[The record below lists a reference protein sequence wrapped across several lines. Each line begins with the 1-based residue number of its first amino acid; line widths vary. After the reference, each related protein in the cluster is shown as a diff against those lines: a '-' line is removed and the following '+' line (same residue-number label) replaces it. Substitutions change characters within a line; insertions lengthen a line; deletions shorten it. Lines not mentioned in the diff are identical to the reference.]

1 VNPALN
7 WTKKNWPVIVSG
19 VVILGSLPTAWY
31 FSNNWNKKIKDDTE
45 KVANK
50 DLASTQ
56 VKAAYIVPSLRPGQ
70 PDFAMNEA
78 PNEEITKRFVEIKN
92 ELAKQARAVIDR
104 VTAFNKGA
112 GPDALAVGRREHAL
126 LVAELFPGPTQAQI
140 NKKAYPDK
148 DEAAILAEPQD
159 KRDAALAK
167 ALRDLTENA
176 LREMVDKLT
185 ANRNHPDLYAAMV
198 REANAG
204 EPPSSADVLMSV
216 QDRVAREIERIG
228 AAGRELTPEEQLVV
242 SKLARESRMGRYQGA
257 TKGFS
262 LYMSRGALGAPMAS
276 NAAGNQGSRPAPG
289 SSSDSI
295 LRPIASVEAFR
306 AMPSLENDRDL
317 FLYQW
322 DLWMMSDVIAA
333 VRMVNTESGKPTT
346 VDRSVVKRIDRL
358 AATSF
363 AALEVPVEAT
373 SSTTTMPATP
383 ATPGAEI
390 KPDYKV
396 SVTGRSTS
404 MANPDYDV
412 RNVVLTAVVSSE
424 RLPAL
429 LDALSRVNFNTV
441 LQVQLADVDAKS
453 DLEKGYYYG
462 DEHVVRATITLETV
476 WLRQWTSPLM
486 PSSVKKALGVPEP
499 TPEVK

>member
-1 VNPALN
+1 MNPALN

-45 KVANK
+45 KVASK

-56 VKAAYIVPSLRPGQ
+56 VKMSYGVAALRSGQ
-70 PDFAMNEA
+70 AEYALNEA
-78 PNEEITKRFVEIKN
+78 PNEELTKRFVEIKN
-92 ELAKQARAVIDR
+92 ELAKQAKAVIDR
-104 VTAFNKGA
+104 VTVFNKGA
-112 GPDALAVGRREHAL
+112 GADAQAVGRSEHTL
-126 LVAELFPGPTQAQI
+126 LVPELFPGPTQAQI
-140 NKKAYPDK
+140 NKRAYPDK
-148 DEAAILAEPQD
+148 DEAGILAEPQD
-159 KRDAALAK
+159 KRDVAIAK

-198 REANAG
+198 RQANAG
-204 EPPSSADVLMSV
+204 EPPAAADVLTSV
-216 QDRVAREIERIG
+216 QDRVAREIERYG
-228 AAGRELTPEEQLVV
+228 AAGRDLTPEEQAVV
-242 SKLARESRMGRYQGA
+242 SKLARETRMARYQGA

-262 LYMSRGALGAPMAS
+262 LYMGQGAIGAPGAS
-276 NAAGNQGSRPAPG
+276 NAPGNSGTRPAPG
-289 SSSDSI
+289 SSSDSV
-295 LRPIASVEAFR
+295 LRPIASAESFR
-306 AMPSLENDRDL
+306 ASPALENDRDL

-333 VRMVNTESGKPTT
+333 VRMVNSEGGKPTT

-363 AALEVPVEAT
+363 AALEMPIEA
-373 SSTTTMPATP
+373 SSATTMPVTP
-383 ATPGAEI
+383 ATPGAEV

-396 SVTGRSTS
+396 SITGRSTS

-441 LQVQLADVDAKS
+441 LQVQLSDMDAKS
-453 DLEKGYYYG
+453 DLEKGFYYG
-462 DEHVVRATITLETV
+462 DEHVVRATIMLETV
-476 WLRQWTSPLM
+476 WLRQWTAPLM

>member
-31 FSNNWNKKIKDDTE
+31 FSNNWNKKIKEDTE
-45 KVANK
+45 KVATK
-50 DLASTQ
+50 DFNGTKVSIE
-56 VKAAYIVPSLRPGQ
+56 YGVPNPISGEPNYT
-70 PDFAMNEA
+70 FKYA

-92 ELAKQARAVIDR
+92 ELAKQAKAVIDR
-104 VTAFNKGA
+104 VNAFNRGVGA
-112 GPDALAVGRREHAL
+112 DAQGVGRAEHAL
-126 LVAELFPGPTQAQI
+126 LVPELFPGPTQAQI
-140 NKKAYPDK
+140 DQKAFGGMDAP
-148 DEAAILAEPQD
+148 AIQALPQD
-159 KRDAALAK
+159 KRDPAIAK

-185 ANRNHPDLYAAMV
+185 ANRNYPDLYTAMV
-198 REANAG
+198 RQANAG
-204 EPPSSADVLMSV
+204 EPPAASDVLASV

-228 AAGRELTPEEQLVV
+228 AGGRELTPEERVVV
-242 SKLARESRMGRYQGA
+242 SKLAQETRMARYQGA

-262 LYMSRGALGAPMAS
+262 LYMNQASLGAPV
-276 NAAGNQGSRPAPG
+276 AANTPGGQGGRGAPT
-289 SSSDSI
+289 SSGDSL
-295 LRPIASVEAFR
+295 LRPIASAAVFR
-306 AMPSLENDRDL
+306 ATPALENDRDL

-333 VRMVNTESGKPTT
+333 VRMVNTENGKPTA
-346 VDRSVVKRIDRL
+346 VEQSVVKRIDRL

-363 AALEVPVEAT
+363 AALEMPVET
-373 SSTTTMPATP
+373 SSASSLPVTP
-383 ATPGAEI
+383 ATPGAEV

-396 SVTGRSTS
+396 SITGRSTS

-424 RLPAL
+424 RLPAF

-453 DLEKGYYYG
+453 DLEKGFYYG
-462 DEHVVRATITLETV
+462 NEHVVRATITLETV
-476 WLRQWTSPLM
+476 WLRQWMAPVM
-486 PSSVKKALGVPEP
+486 PASVKKALGVPEP
-499 TPEVK
+499 TPEAK

>member
-1 VNPALN
+1 MNPALN

-50 DLASTQ
+50 DLAGTQ
-56 VKAAYIVPSLRPGQ
+56 VKAAYSVPALRPGQ
-70 PDFAMNEA
+70 PEYTINEA
-78 PNEEITKRFVEIKN
+78 PNEELTKRFVEIKN
-92 ELAKQARAVIDR
+92 ELAKQAQAVIDR
-104 VTAFNKGA
+104 VTLFNRGV
-112 GPDALAVGRREHAL
+112 GPDAQAMGRSEHAL
-126 LVAELFPGPTQAQI
+126 LVPALFPGPTQAQI
-140 NKKAYPDK
+140 EQKAFPGMD
-148 DEAAILAEPQD
+148 AATVQMQPQD
-159 KRDAALAK
+159 RRDAALAK

-198 REANAG
+198 RQANAG
-204 EPPSSADVLMSV
+204 EPPVAADVLVSV

-228 AAGRELTPEEQLVV
+228 AAGRDLTPEEQLVV
-242 SKLARESRMGRYQGA
+242 SKLARETRMGRYQGA

-262 LYMSRGALGAPMAS
+262 LYMSRGAIGAPGAS
-276 NAAGNQGSRPAPG
+276 NAPGNSGTRPAPG
-289 SSSDSI
+289 SSSDSS
-295 LRPIASVEAFR
+295 LRPIASAEAFR

-333 VRMVNTESGKPTT
+333 VRMVNSEGGKPTT
-346 VDRSVVKRIDRL
+346 VDRSIVKRIDRL

-363 AALEVPVEAT
+363 AALEIPVDTSSSATTVPV
-373 SSTTTMPATP
+373 TP
-383 ATPGAEI
+383 ATPGAEV

-396 SVTGRSTS
+396 SITGRSTS

-441 LQVQLADVDAKS
+441 LQVQLSDMDAKS
-453 DLEKGYYYG
+453 DLEKGFYYG

-476 WLRQWTSPLM
+476 WLRQWTAPLM